1 MKSAWGPP
9 ARTRFLT
16 RCGPWL
22 TLRFYPRSQVA
33 GAGSRPVFVFLDC
46 LPIAEGVLPSPPLQF
61 RDEIA
66 DQGMLR
72 CGGSPMLSEFQL
84 WVLSTIVMVAD
95 VIVGVKLP
103 G

>member
-9 ARTRFLT
+9 RPHAILT

-22 TLRFYPRSQVA
+22 TLRFYPRSQLA

-46 LPIAEGVLPSPPLQF
+46 LPIAEGVLPSLPLQL

-72 CGGSPMLSEFQL
+72 GGDRQMLSEFQL
-84 WVLSTIVMVAD
+84 WVLGTIVMVAD

>member
-9 ARTRFLT
+9 RLHAISDPVRS
-16 RCGPWL
+16 WL
-22 TLRFYPRSQVA
+22 TLRFYPRSQLA

-72 CGGSPMLSEFQL
+72 GGVSPMLSEFQL
-84 WVLSTIVMVAD
+84 WVLGTIVMVAF